1 MNVVESPHE
10 LRETL
15 KRYGPNAKIGMV
27 PTMGNLHEGHL
38 ELVRR
43 AKSDCDVVVSTIF
56 VNPLQFGTNEDLDSY
71 PQTFDADRNVLET
84 LEVEILFCPTSAIM
98 YPQGQA
104 FQTKTFVP
112 ELGNTLCGESR
123 PGHFNGVTTV
133 VTKLFN
139 LVQPDVAYFGEKDWQ
154 QLAIIRKLVL
164 DLNFPIDTIGVP
176 TVRAYDNLALSSR
189 NQYLSDRERQ
199 LAPHLY
205 HQLCSVR
212 DSIQTGNT
220 EYASEEEKA
229 IHTLST
235 LGFRPD
241 YVAVRDADTLEHPS
255 DNSITLR
262 VFGAA
267 HLGRSRLIDNIPI
280 GCA

>member
-1 MNVVESPHE
+1 MKVVRSPSE

-15 KRYGPNAKIGMV
+15 KKYGSNAKIGMV
-27 PTMGNLHEGHL
+27 PTMGNLHDGHL

-43 AKSDCDVVVSTIF
+43 AKTECDVVVTTLF
-56 VNPLQFGTNEDLDSY
+56 VNPLQFGTNEDLDAY
-71 PQTFDADRNVLET
+71 PQSFDADRNVLET
-84 LEVEILFCPTSAIM
+84 LEVEILFCPTSATM
-98 YPQGQA
+98 YPQGQTL
-104 FQTKTFVP
+104 QTKTIVP
-112 ELGNTLCGESR
+112 EIGNTLCGESR
-123 PGHFNGVTTV
+123 PGHFDGVTTV

-139 LVQPDVAYFGEKDWQ
+139 LVQPDVAFFGEKDWQ

-176 TVRAYDNLALSSR
+176 TVRAHDNLALSSR
-189 NQYLSDRERQ
+189 NQYLSENERRIAPQ
-199 LAPHLY
+199 LY
-205 HQLCSVR
+205 QQLCCVR
-212 DSIQTGNT
+212 DSVQTGNT
-220 EYASEEEKA
+220 DYSSEEAKA
-229 IHTLST
+229 MNTLSA

-241 YVAVRDADTLEHPS
+241 YVAVRDADTLDHPN

-267 HLGRSRLIDNIPI
+267 YLGRARLIDNIPV